1 MKLQVVPCKNP
12 TKILTEDT
20 VDTLHPATFN
30 EKPDKDATAEHPTYQ
45 PAETLHPIPHA
56 TTKQS
61 CSLMPIMD
69 NIMDQNTDDEDDFHF
84 TLKKSIDPLKYTHLF

>member
-45 PAETLHPIPHA
+45 PAETLHPISHA